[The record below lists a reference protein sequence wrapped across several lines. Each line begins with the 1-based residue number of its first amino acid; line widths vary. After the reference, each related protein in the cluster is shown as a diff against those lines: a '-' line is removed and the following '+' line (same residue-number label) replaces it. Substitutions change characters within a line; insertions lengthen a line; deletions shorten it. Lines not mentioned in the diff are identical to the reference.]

1 MDLDEE
7 GEEELRMTS
16 ASLAQASRSILVLL
30 MKMGQAGEE
39 QVGRQRE
46 AY

>member
-16 ASLAQASRSILVLL
+16 ASSRSILVLL